1 MITKYQRLWIGNPQR
16 QKVNCWLPGTQGMS
30 EWGMTAHGCGFYG
43 VGGDDYENALEL
55 GNGSDW
61 KTLWVLSNSWIVQF
75 KWWTLCFMNY
85 VSKKDKAALGKGK
98 KVIGDAILYSVVR
111 MPQRSGAS
119 FIWRS
124 EGIEGVKY
132 GNV

>member
-1 MITKYQRLWIGNPQR
+1 
-16 QKVNCWLPGTQGMS
+16 MS
-30 EWGMTAHGCGFYG
+30 
-43 VGGDDYENALEL
+43 
-55 GNGSDW
+55 
-61 KTLWVLSNSWIVQF
+61 Q
-75 KWWTLCFMNY
+75 
-85 VSKKDKAALGKGK
+85 KKDKAALGKGK

>member
-1 MITKYQRLWIGNPQR
+1 MTGKLCECFQTAELYSLNGELYVLWI
-16 QKVNCWLPGTQGMS
+16 MS
-30 EWGMTAHGCGFYG
+30 
-43 VGGDDYENALEL
+43 
-55 GNGSDW
+55 
-61 KTLWVLSNSWIVQF
+61 Q
-75 KWWTLCFMNY
+75 
-85 VSKKDKAALGKGK
+85 KKDKAALGKGK